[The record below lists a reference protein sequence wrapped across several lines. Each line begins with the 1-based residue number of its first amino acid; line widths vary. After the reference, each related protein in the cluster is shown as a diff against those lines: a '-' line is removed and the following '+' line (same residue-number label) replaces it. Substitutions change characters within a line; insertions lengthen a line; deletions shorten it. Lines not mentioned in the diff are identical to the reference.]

1 MCELRTSAPLNLR
14 IPPEVAERL
23 GYYVYLYTD
32 PRTDEPFYVGKGK
45 GGRVLAHISDKGESM
60 KTRILKELAAA
71 GLEPR
76 IEILSHGL
84 PSEETALRIEAAVID
99 ALELD
104 NLANLVSGW
113 QSVQFG
119 RVSLEELVFYYASK
133 PVDVTDS
140 VLLIRVTRLYR
151 HAMPAEELYDATR
164 GQWRIGQRR
173 KCAGFALAVFDGIVR
188 EVYEIQAWHPAGTT
202 TRGSPMHPGPPAR
215 GRWEFTGCVAPDPVR
230 NRYYGRSV
238 ARYFRKGHQNPV
250 VYVNC

>member
-1 MCELRTSAPLNLR
+1 MNLR
-14 IPPEVAERL
+14 IPPEVAARL
-23 GYYVYLYTD
+23 GYYVYLYVD
-32 PRTDEPFYVGKGK
+32 PRSGKPFYVGKGK
-45 GGRVLAHISDKGESM
+45 GSRVLAHLSAKGESE
-60 KTRILKELAAA
+60 KTRILAELAAA
-71 GLEPR
+71 GLKPR
-76 IEILSHGL
+76 IEILAHAL
-84 PSEETALRIEAAVID
+84 QSEETALRIEAAVID
-99 ALELD
+99 LMGLD
-104 NLANLVSGW
+104 TLANLVSGW
-113 QSVQFG
+113 QSIQFG

-133 PVDVTDS
+133 PIKVTDS

-164 GQWRIGQRR
+164 GQWRVGQRR
-173 KCAGFALAVFDGIVR
+173 NGARFALAVFDGIVR

-215 GRWEFTGCVAPDPVR
+215 GRWEFTGCVAPGPVR